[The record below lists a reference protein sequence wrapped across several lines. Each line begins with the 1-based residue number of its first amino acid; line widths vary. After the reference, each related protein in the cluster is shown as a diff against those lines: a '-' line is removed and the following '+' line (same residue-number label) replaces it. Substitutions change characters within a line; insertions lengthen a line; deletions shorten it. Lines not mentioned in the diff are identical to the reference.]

1 MRKILTHGQISGLTD
16 RSIEGKKTWDDSN
29 NADRLRPVSIQVR
42 LLADGA
48 AYDDVI
54 TLSDGNNW
62 RYTWSDLPAKKNGQ
76 YISYT
81 VQDIT
86 NVNGYTVSIS
96 ESGTGF
102 TESFLNMQSDL
113 YLSCDR
119 RQFCDTIY
127 YRFRTDKQGYLWV
140 DQGSEE

>member
-48 AYDDVI
+48 AYGDVI

-62 RYTWSDLPAKKNGQ
+62 
-76 YISYT
+76 SYT
-81 VQDIT
+81 YMVRSS
-86 NVNGYTVSIS
+86 GKEEWTVYFIH
-96 ESGTGF
+96 GTGDH
-102 TESFLNMQSDL
+102 E
-113 YLSCDR
+113 CKR
-119 RQFCDTIY
+119 IY
-127 YRFRTDKQGYLWV
+127 RKHQRV
-140 DQGSEE
+140 RNRIH

>member
-29 NADRLRPVSIQVR
+29 NADRLRPVSI
-42 LLADGA
+42 
-48 AYDDVI
+48 
-54 TLSDGNNW
+54 
-62 RYTWSDLPAKKNGQ
+62 
-76 YISYT
+76 
-81 VQDIT
+81 
-86 NVNGYTVSIS
+86 S

-102 TESFLNMQSDL
+102 TDAFLNMQRDL

>member
-48 AYDDVI
+48 AHGDVI

-62 RYTWSDLPAKKNGQ
+62 RYTWFDLPAKKNGQ

-81 VQDIT
+81 VQEIT

-102 TESFLNMQSDL
+102 TESF
-113 YLSCDR
+113 
-119 RQFCDTIY
+119 
-127 YRFRTDKQGYLWV
+127 
-140 DQGSEE
+140 

>member
-29 NADRLRPVSIQVR
+29 NADRLRPVSIQE
-42 LLADGA
+42 
-48 AYDDVI
+48 
-54 TLSDGNNW
+54 W
-62 RYTWSDLPAKKNGQ
+62 
-76 YISYT
+76 T
-81 VQDIT
+81 VYFIHGTGFT

-102 TESFLNMQSDL
+102 TESFLNMQRDL

-119 RQFCDTIY
+119 RQFYDTIY